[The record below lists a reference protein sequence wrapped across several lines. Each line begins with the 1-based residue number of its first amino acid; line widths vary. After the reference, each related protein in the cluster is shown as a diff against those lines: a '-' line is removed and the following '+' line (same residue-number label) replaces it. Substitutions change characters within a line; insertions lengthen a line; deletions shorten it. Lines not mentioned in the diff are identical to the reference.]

1 MRLFLFFGDERS
13 FGISKWTF
21 FQLFV
26 PLYDSFSL
34 VLSSPS
40 LPSSPFCLSHRA
52 EVVLPSSSLP
62 RSQGWHHHTAASS
75 LGVPIHHPDHHRQH
89 QQHHLRMHTRTHR
102 RVHRP
107 RDDKKRREARPVV
120 QDCKPKGE
128 RERTT
133 ERRRDEPAG
142 VGRNPWPV
150 HFQQY
155 ISINHSTDKSDE
167 SDFRLQRENNN
178 IKRQEREDP
187 PHAPTTPPTHTQ
199 RPPPHRNFPRGSATL
214 PPS

>member
-1 MRLFLFFGDERS
+1 MDIFL
-13 FGISKWTF
+13 T
-21 FQLFV
+21 V
-26 PLYDSFSL
+26 C
-34 VLSSPS
+34 PS
-40 LPSSPFCLSHRA
+40 LWLILSRVFLPLSPLLSSPFCLSHRA

-102 RVHRP
+102 RTHRP
-107 RDDKKRREARPVV
+107 QGDKKRREARPVV

-167 SDFRLQRENNN
+167 SDFRLRRENNN
-178 IKRQEREDP
+178 MKRQEREDP
-187 PHAPTTPPTHTQ
+187 PYTPPHL
-199 RPPPHRNFPRGSATL
+199 PPPNALLHIATSREGAPHFL
-214 PPS
+214 PLSH